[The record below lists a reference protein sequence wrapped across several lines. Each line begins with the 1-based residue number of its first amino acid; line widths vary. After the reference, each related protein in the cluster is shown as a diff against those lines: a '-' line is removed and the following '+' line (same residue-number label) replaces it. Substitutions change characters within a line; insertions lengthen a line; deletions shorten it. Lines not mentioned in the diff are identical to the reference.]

1 MIAAPGGA
9 PSFGALLLGSGP
21 RFLRDAFGPTVVFYA
36 GWKLSGLVAGVA
48 AASLWTAVVYVWER
62 KHERPGIATRI
73 GLGIAL
79 VQAVAALA
87 SGSPMGYFAPPIIAN
102 AAYGAAFLISVAI
115 GHPLAGVFAMESY
128 PFPGDVR
135 ASPDFRRTF
144 AHISLVWGTYLLAR
158 SVLRLVILL
167 RFSVD
172 VYVAV
177 NVLTAAPLTVLLMA
191 WSFWYGL
198 RSLRAG

>member
-1 MIAAPGGA
+1 MPGGA

-48 AASLWTAVVYVWER
+48 AASLWTAAVYVWER

-128 PFPGDVR
+128 PFPSDVR
-135 ASPDFRRTF
+135 ASPTFRRTF
-144 AHISLVWGTYLLAR
+144 AHISIVWGAYLLAR
-158 SVLRLVILL
+158 SALRIVILL

-177 NVLTAAPLTVLLMA
+177 NVLTAAPLTVLLMS

-198 RSLRAG
+198 RSLRVR